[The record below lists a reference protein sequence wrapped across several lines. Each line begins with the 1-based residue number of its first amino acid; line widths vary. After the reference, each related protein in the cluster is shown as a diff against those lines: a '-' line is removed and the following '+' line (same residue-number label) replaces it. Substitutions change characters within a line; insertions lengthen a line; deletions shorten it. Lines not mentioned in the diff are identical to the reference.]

1 MKGTSQAGIARA
13 DITPTGTFRLESYA
27 RTENS
32 LGVLDPLYL
41 TVLVLV
47 PACGEP
53 IVMLAVDST
62 ALLVTEANRL
72 RAAVEKEVGTSV
84 AHTMLHVS
92 HTHSAPQVT
101 EEYLSFIESRA
112 VAATREAMC
121 DLRPSKLGWGTG
133 RVQVGCNRRTMEGRA
148 KPEMRISPRPPID
161 DRLGVLLVEDEQAIP
176 IAVMLWHGVH
186 PNVLKGDSNV
196 VSADWPGAARRVV
209 ESTLGCPMLFAVGAA
224 ANVDPMWR
232 GGTDGLRR
240 MGLLVGGEALKVTGQ
255 IETHPFVHGRVA
267 SRFLD
272 MHFSLLPGETAA
284 IQLAAEVA
292 ERFGVNSSPWLAAV
306 QSYLDAQEELPPMPL
321 EIQCLRLNDGV
332 IGGIPMEVFS
342 EIGHAVAS
350 HFPDTQVF
358 FGGCTNGWIGYL
370 PPPEEYI
377 SGGFELEVL
386 PVKYGW
392 ITGWLTP
399 PVPET
404 AAHVIS
410 TARELIS
417 DILTDPISGN
427 TEDTAN
433 CC

>member
-1 MKGTSQAGIARA
+1 MSGTSHAGIAKA
-13 DITPTGTFRLESYA
+13 DVTPTGTFRLESYA

-32 LGVLDPLYL
+32 LGVLDPLYV

-47 PACGEP
+47 PAQGEP

-62 ALLVTEANRL
+62 ALLVTEAHRL
-72 RAAVEKEVGTSV
+72 REAVAKEAGASV
-84 AHTMLHVS
+84 VRTMLHVS
-92 HTHSAPQVT
+92 HTHSAPKVT
-101 EEYLSFIESRA
+101 EEYLSFVESQA
-112 VAATREAMC
+112 VAATREAMRN
-121 DLRPSKLGWGTG
+121 LRPCKLGWGTG
-133 RVQVGCNRRTMEGRA
+133 RVQVGCNRRAMEGRA

-161 DRLGVLLVEDEQAIP
+161 DRLGVLLVEDEQATP
-176 IAVMLWHGVH
+176 IAVLLWHGVH

-224 ANVDPMWR
+224 ANVDPIWR
-232 GGTDGLRR
+232 GGTDSLRR
-240 MGLLVGGEALKVTGQ
+240 MGLTVGGEALKVIGQ
-255 IETHPFVHGRVA
+255 IETHPFVRAEVA
-267 SRFLD
+267 SRLLD
-272 MHFSLLPGETAA
+272 MHFSPLPGETAVM
-284 IQLAAEVA
+284 QLAAEVA
-292 ERFGVNSSPWLAAV
+292 ERFGVDSSPWLAAV
-306 QSYLDAQEELPPMPL
+306 KSYLNAQEELPPMPL

-332 IGGIPMEVFS
+332 MGGIPMEVFS
-342 EIGHAVAS
+342 EIGYAVAS
-350 HFPDTQVF
+350 HFPDSQVF

-386 PVKYGW
+386 LVKYGW
-392 ITGWLTP
+392 MTGWLTP

-417 DILTDPISGN
+417 DILAAPVSGN

-433 CC
+433 CS